1 MNGDGSH
8 RGAKT
13 TQPTLLVKS
22 FFARISHFTGKFLSR
37 LFQSIKK
44 SLLFTLWKSGNSLI
58 RDMKFLILIVAALA
72 LNSCNTFIGIGRD
85 TKQGY
90 QWTKSKFQ
98 GSGGGGGSYDDASG
112 APVY

>member
-1 MNGDGSH
+1 MELMGW
-8 RGAKT
+8 T
-13 TQPTLLVKS
+13 TSWPM
-22 FFARISHFTGKFLSR
+22 R
-37 LFQSIKK
+37 LI
-44 SLLFTLWKSGNSLI
+44 
-58 RDMKFLILIVAALA
+58 ILIIAALA

-98 GSGGGGGSYDDASG
+98 GSGGGGDTYDEG